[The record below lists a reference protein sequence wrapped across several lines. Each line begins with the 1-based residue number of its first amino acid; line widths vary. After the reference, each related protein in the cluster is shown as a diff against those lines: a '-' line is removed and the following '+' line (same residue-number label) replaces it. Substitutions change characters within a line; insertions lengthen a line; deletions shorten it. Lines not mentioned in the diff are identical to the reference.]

1 MSGALQL
8 SLAAAVSFAAAA
20 TITWTVRGIA
30 LARSLLDRPNER
42 SAHTRPTPRLGGIG
56 IMGAFLPIAAV
67 VLWLASAATESFV
80 VLGATAVISLLGLVD
95 DLRPLSARV
104 RFGVQAAAALAVVG
118 SSALSAADVWLVLP
132 QACPPWL
139 AAILSVLWIVWM
151 TNLYNFMDGIDG
163 LAGGQAIIGTIAVA
177 AAAALGGAPEIAML
191 ALLLGA
197 AALGFLRF
205 NFPPA
210 SIFMGDVGST
220 AIGFFVASVPF
231 LPSAGPVPIEVVG
244 IAFAMF
250 ILDATVTLLRRMSR
264 GERFFEAHRSHFY
277 QRLLKYGVPHRTI
290 TLTAYA
296 AMTVSGVAAVAY
308 PQATIGVGVALMLV
322 PVGIFVGLATAI
334 TRVERRYEA
343 EAADPAGQIDQ
354 AAA

>member
-1 MSGALQL
+1 MYGLHLALCL
-8 SLAAAVSFAAAA
+8 LATFVGSAGL
-20 TITWTVRGIA
+20 TWIVRRVA
-30 LARSLLDRPNER
+30 LARSLVDRPNQR

-56 IMGAFLPIAAV
+56 IMGTFLPTAAV
-67 VLWLASAATESFV
+67 VLWLGAGARESFV
-80 VLGATAVISLLGLVD
+80 VLGATALISILGLVD
-95 DLRPLSARV
+95 DLRPLPARV
-104 RFGVQAAAALAVVG
+104 RFGVQIAAALAVVG
-118 SSALSAADVWLVLP
+118 TSAMSAADVWLVLP
-132 QACPPWL
+132 EACPPWL

-163 LAGGQAIIGTIAVA
+163 LAGGQAIFGTIAVA
-177 AAAALGGAPEIAML
+177 AAAALGGAPEIAVL

-197 AALGFLRF
+197 ASLGFLRF

-220 AIGFFVASVPF
+220 AIGFFVASLPF

-308 PQATIGVGVALMLV
+308 SQATIGVGVALVLV

-334 TRVERRYEA
+334 TRVERRHEA
-343 EAADPAGQIDQ
+343 EAAGPAEQIDQ